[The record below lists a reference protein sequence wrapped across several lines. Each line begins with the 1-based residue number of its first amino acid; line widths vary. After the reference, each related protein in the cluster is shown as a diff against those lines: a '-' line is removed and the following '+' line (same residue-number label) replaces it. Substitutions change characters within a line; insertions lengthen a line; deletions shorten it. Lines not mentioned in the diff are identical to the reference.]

1 MRAAKMKR
9 QNISM
14 FGAFVILPIAFGTA
28 IYVGWRTTSLLV
40 FDWMAIC
47 GIPVDVFRPHTNI
60 PQVLLYSLP
69 DGCWVFAGTSWML
82 IIWRRLHAWVFIFA
96 GLAIGGEFGQAFQI
110 VPGTFEWNDITFY
123 TGGFILALIGH
134 EYAQTL
140 FVYHR
145 LASHGR
151 TRCG

>member
-1 MRAAKMKR
+1 MKLH
-9 QNISM
+9 NISM
-14 FGAFVILPIAFGTA
+14 FGAFVILPIALGTV

-47 GIPVDVFRPHTNI
+47 GIPADVFRPAANL
-60 PQVLLYSLP
+60 PQPLLYSLP

-96 GLAIGGEFGQAFQI
+96 ALAIGGEFGQAVQI

-134 EYAQTL
+134 KYAQTL
-140 FVYHR
+140 FIYNR
-145 LASHGR
+145 PIGHGR
-151 TRCG
+151 TCCG